1 MASRSYTKPNTR
13 PVSPLKILT
22 LIGLLPSLKTKLS
35 AMPLNLEIQA
45 PGMDGLHA
53 EFFQHFWH
61 ILGPSVIEEVLTTF
75 STKRVPSYLN
85 QTLVVLI
92 PKRNGSEVLGHFR
105 PISLYTSIYKTI
117 SKIIVNRIRPH
128 MQHLVSPLQ
137 AAFIPGRKG
146 LDYMIIA
153 QEILHSMEKIEGR
166 YGIMVLKIDLEKA
179 FDRLE

>member
-61 ILGPSVIEEVLTTF
+61 ILGPSVIQEVLTTF

-92 PKRNGSEVLGHFR
+92 PKRNKPWWFSFR
-105 PISLYTSIYKTI
+105 KETAQKSWVILD
-117 SKIIVNRIRPH
+117 
-128 MQHLVSPLQ
+128 QLVSTHPFTKRYRRSL
-137 AAFIPGRKG
+137 
-146 LDYMIIA
+146 
-153 QEILHSMEKIEGR
+153 SIE
-166 YGIMVLKIDLEKA
+166 
-179 FDRLE
+179 